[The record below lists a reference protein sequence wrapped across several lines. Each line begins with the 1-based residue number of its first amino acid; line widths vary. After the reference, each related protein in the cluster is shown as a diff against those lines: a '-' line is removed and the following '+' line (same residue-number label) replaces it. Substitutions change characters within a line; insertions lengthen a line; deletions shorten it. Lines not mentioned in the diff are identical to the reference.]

1 MRSLTSLVSM
11 SRDPP
16 SFKPTI
22 YKPISAST
30 ITLGQQHLLAGY
42 NPSHPPSPHGTVSL
56 SPRQLPQL
64 IPQKSNYSFAAI
76 LPPESKEEDLGL
88 DENEDSRP
96 DVISQ
101 ATIQDPPLDTGY
113 HRSNKSRQ
121 STTLSETSPTLID
134 PYHHLP
140 DNIQTGQARNPDHG
154 HTQRAGK
161 SSITFPSIENASAR
175 DVHDTGSR
183 KL

>member
-1 MRSLTSLVSM
+1 M

-16 SFKPTI
+16 PIKLTI
-22 YKPISAST
+22 YKPTSAST

-42 NPSHPPSPHGTVSL
+42 NPIASHPPSPHRTVSL
-56 SPRQLPQL
+56 SPRRLPQL
-64 IPQKSNYSFAAI
+64 ISQKSNYSSAAT
-76 LPPESKEEDLGL
+76 LTPKSKGGDLGL
-88 DENEDSRP
+88 DESDDVRP

-101 ATIQDPPLDTGY
+101 ATIQDPPLVTDY
-113 HRSNKSRQ
+113 HRSSKSRQ
-121 STTLSETSPTLID
+121 STTASETSPTLID

-140 DNIQTGQARNPDHG
+140 DDIQTGRAHNPDSS

-161 SSITFPSIENASAR
+161 SSIEFPSIKNASTR